1 MNYAKKSWT
10 TEEETE
16 MLSSIR
22 RGEAF
27 DKIAKQHDR
36 TTNAIKLRFAMVCKK
51 DLEKTTKGIHDIC
64 REYNIKEE
72 QLMKHIND
80 LENIQ
85 QKNNTQQ
92 QTAPYT
98 QQVSSFDLADI
109 SIIKEEII
117 LINEKIEKIYKHV
130 KKLTEIS
137 KKKKNKVEKVI

>member
-22 RGEAF
+22 KGEAF
-27 DKIAKQHDR
+27 DRIAKQHDR
-36 TTNAIKLRFAMVCKK
+36 TPNAIKLRFAMVCKK
-51 DLEKTTKGIHDIC
+51 DLEKTTKSIHDLC

-85 QKNNTQQ
+85 QKNNTP
-92 QTAPYT
+92 TAPYT

-117 LINEKIEKIYKHV
+117 LINEKLEKIYKHV

-137 KKKKNKVEKVI
+137 KKKKKKIEKVI